1 MLRRVCEHQDAL
13 AAIGASLAPDPFLFS
28 LALDASR
35 PMPPDYL
42 TRRVAA
48 LKVHLGIEQKRP
60 ETLAREDEALRL
72 FRQAPAPR
80 PSSRTGPL
88 PCGGLSFR
96 EIGARLGRSERWA
109 ALAVA
114 AAREREAAVAR
125 GQRFHFDG
133 SVLALR
139 KFTSSELLDAGFN
152 ISMVVQ
158 RQGHASSSSASTMR
172 KVVAPPIGEQPII
185 SAKSSTAGAHDI
197 TPSGYEPRA
206 PCPVVSTRAA

>member
-1 MLRRVCEHQDAL
+1 
-13 AAIGASLAPDPFLFS
+13 
-28 LALDASR
+28 
-35 PMPPDYL
+35 MPPDYL
-42 TRRVAA
+42 TRRVTA

-72 FRQAPAPR
+72 FREAPAPR

-158 RQGHASSSSASTMR
+158 RQGHGVLVLGKHYAKGRRFADR
-172 KVVAPPIGEQPII
+172 RAADHLGKVVHGGRP
-185 SAKSSTAGAHDI
+185 
-197 TPSGYEPRA
+197 
-206 PCPVVSTRAA
+206 